1 MNHSSWRSARS
12 QRLASADSGEYEKAY
27 EEARLAFALG
37 QMVYDRRTELGLT
50 QTELAARAGMK
61 QPAVSRI
68 EGGGTVPTVP
78 LLRRLAEALDADLRI
93 SFTPRQIAQ
102 EEPPPADDTEVGD
115 VGEVT
120 PEVAAAVEYD
130 EALLATL
137 LTAHLI
143 TAPAGPGDESVDK
156 NVAALHSA
164 LEPLRELAQR
174 RGRVHRGGRDELATW
189 VIGVALLSPDEPGRR
204 EFFESSKLM
213 RLLAHKP
220 PSVRPHEFR
229 GSLAS
234 VRRRIETLEA
244 ELEGEL
250 ERLANA

>member
-1 MNHSSWRSARS
+1 MSHTSWRSARS

-78 LLRRLAEALDADLRI
+78 LLRRLAEALDADLAI
-93 SFTPRQIAQ
+93 SFTPRQSAQ
-102 EEPPPADDTEVGD
+102 AEPPSSDGTEAGDTSD
-115 VGEVT
+115 VA
-120 PEVAAAVEYD
+120 PEVAAAVEHD

-137 LTAHLI
+137 LATHLSTAS
-143 TAPAGPGDESVDK
+143 TETNEENGDRDFD
-156 NVAALHSA
+156 ALNSGR
-164 LEPLRELAQR
+164 EPLHDLAQMH
-174 RGRVHRGGRDELATW
+174 GRMHRSAPDELAAW

-213 RLLAHKP
+213 RLLAHSP
-220 PSVRPHEFR
+220 PSTRSREFR

-234 VRRRIETLEA
+234 VRRRIRTLEV
-244 ELEGEL
+244 ELKGEL